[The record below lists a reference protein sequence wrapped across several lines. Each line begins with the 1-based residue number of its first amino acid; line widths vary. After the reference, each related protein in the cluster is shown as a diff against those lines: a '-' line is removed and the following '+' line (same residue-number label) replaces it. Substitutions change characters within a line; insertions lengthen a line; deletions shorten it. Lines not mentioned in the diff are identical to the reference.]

1 VPPNALLNQT
11 TGQLNLLTIGAH
23 VLGRSPT
30 VDLLL
35 SDRDASRKHAEVCV
49 GVSHMAIRDL
59 GSKNGTRIN
68 GRVLRGTLSLCSGDI
83 IRIGRHSLVVQQ
95 LVASASLQPGEAS
108 MPWPNEERSAGLT
121 ERTLDLVD
129 VLLAE
134 QNHRRKDENLVR
146 LVIEAVDELLDEMDA
161 TQTCLSVG
169 QSQRICDALTI
180 VASQQHSS
188 SLLKWHVRAHQ
199 RIKSLAY
206 MGVTTRTLAPCQ

>member
-1 VPPNALLNQT
+1 MPPNALLNQT

-23 VLGRSPT
+23 ILGRSPT
-30 VDLLL
+30 VDLLV

-59 GSKNGTRIN
+59 GSKNGTLVN
-68 GRVLRGTLSLCSGDI
+68 GRVVRGSLTLGSGDV
-83 IRIGRHSLVVQQ
+83 IRIGRHSFLVQQ
-95 LVASASLQPGEAS
+95 LAATSLQPGEAT
-108 MPWPNEERSAGLT
+108 MPWPNEERTVGVT

-134 QNHRRKDENLVR
+134 QNHRRKDANLVR
-146 LVIEAVDELLDEMDA
+146 LVIEAVDELLNEMDA
-161 TQTCLSVG
+161 TQTCLSLG
-169 QSQRICDALTI
+169 QTQRICDALSI

-199 RIKSLAY
+199 RIKALTHMSIAP
-206 MGVTTRTLAPCQ
+206 RTLAPCP